1 MGGRG
6 SQLPG
11 RREPQSAQS
20 WHASQPEYSLPSP
33 PSSQSPSLANVHVFM
48 HVPPPG
54 GCARAQRRWW
64 HTRARAQAN
73 NAVRRRFDHAAARAG
88 SMRARKA
95 QQRCGVQG
103 ARNASCMM
111 GKSSIAT
118 VILGT
123 HPRWWRIGRWR
134 RVVAVRIRVRRS
146 WRPVAVGAWATVGTV
161 GTRSAALILS
171 AMAAIIA
178 LSAAT
183 RVGSREVSKRSVRF
197 AGKFSP
203 SSLP

>member
-1 MGGRG
+1 MTRGDGGIGGGRGGEEADWAGG

-11 RREPQSAQS
+11 IGAAAGAIVARIV
-20 WHASQPEYSLPSP
+20 PEYSLPRRRRRSRCR
-33 PSSQSPSLANVHVFM
+33 ANVHVFM

-103 ARNASCMM
+103 ARNASSMM

-134 RVVAVRIRVRRS
+134 RSCKNGVYDVAVQLQLVL
-146 WRPVAVGAWATVGTV
+146 GQ
-161 GTRSAALILS
+161 SAQ
-171 AMAAIIA
+171 
-178 LSAAT
+178 
-183 RVGSREVSKRSVRF
+183 
-197 AGKFSP
+197 
-203 SSLP
+203 SLNE

>member
-1 MGGRG
+1 MRPIGRARVARCRGDG
-6 SQLPG
+6 SRS
-11 RREPQSAQS
+11 RRNRGT
-20 WHASQPEYSLPSP
+20 HR
-33 PSSQSPSLANVHVFM
+33 SPSTRFPRRRRRSRRRWQTCTCSCTCRHQN
-48 HVPPPG
+48 G

-88 SMRARKA
+88 SMRARRLNGGA
-95 QQRCGVQG
+95 ACRG

-161 GTRSAALILS
+161 GTRSAASYS
-171 AMAAIIA
+171 APWP
-178 LSAAT
+178 
-183 RVGSREVSKRSVRF
+183 
-197 AGKFSP
+197 P
-203 SSLP
+203 SSHCQRRHASGVER